1 MRQFAKW
8 LVLSSVAAA
17 LLGLGCQ
24 GPPEQVEEAEP
35 MPAAEPEPAAE
46 SAEKEP
52 TAEEPKQEESEP
64 EGSAQAAPAGR
75 EGLSTQ
81 NMWA

>member
-1 MRQFAKW
+1 MQ
-8 LVLSSVAAA
+8 
-17 LLGLGCQ
+17 
-24 GPPEQVEEAEP
+24 
-35 MPAAEPEPAAE
+35 PAAEPEPAAE
-46 SAEKEP
+46 PAEKEP